1 MKPIPP
7 CYDSVN
13 KQDCPDRRP
22 GCHSKCKKWR
32 QYERNRDRDYHERL
46 IDVDMYDTEGTHKR
60 YVDEIRHSKNR
71 WDKTRFR

>member
-22 GCHSKCKKWR
+22 GCHSRCKKWGKY
-32 QYERNRDRDYHERL
+32 QKHRDRDYGDRALRE
-46 IDVDMYDTEGTHKR
+46 DTITDGHKR
-60 YVDEIRHSKNR
+60 VRTNYLKKEYHRKYEL
-71 WDKTRFR
+71 